1 MAYHHTNSKGQTYI
15 LHKRNVKL
23 RGGRDQVIFF
33 FGREEKQGA
42 LDAVPEGYQVI
53 ENKKTG
59 LPMLRKEDKEGKK

>member
-1 MAYHHTNSKGQTYI
+1 MAFTHTNSKGKPYI

-33 FGREEKQGA
+33 FAKEEKEGA
-42 LDAVPEGYQVI
+42 IDAVPDGYMVI

-59 LPMLRKEDKEGKK
+59 LPMLKRDDK

>member
-1 MAYHHTNSKGQTYI
+1 MAYVHTNSKGQQYI
-15 LHKRNVKL
+15 LHKRHVKL

-42 LDAVPEGYQVI
+42 LDEIPEGYEVV

-59 LPMLRKEDKEGKK
+59 LPMLRKADKERK